1 MSIKKKR
8 RAINY
13 TSRDFDSIK
22 KDLVEYAKRYYPDTY
37 KDFSEASFGSLMLDA
52 IAYVGDI
59 MSFYLDYQVN
69 ESFLQT
75 STEYDNLIKIGKQMG
90 YKLESNSSSYGP
102 VSFYI
107 NVPSN
112 TDGTEPDYE
121 KVPTLKRGTRLA
133 TSSGGSYMLNSDVNF
148 RDPNNIVKVANVNVS
163 SGIPQT
169 FSIKAIGE
177 AVSGNLETETISIGD
192 FKKFRKI
199 KLETKDITEIISI
212 VDSSGNE
219 YYEVDNLSQD
229 IIYKGVINHN
239 KKKSSSSTEN
249 IKDEPDQIMK
259 PLHAA
264 YRFVTEREQDGFYL
278 KFGSSSNLEI
288 EKDFIAD
295 PSSVVLDVN
304 GKEYISDISF
314 DPFNL
319 IASDKFGIS
328 PSNTTLT
335 VICRINA
342 GSNNDASVGEISTIT
357 SASLKWDNTTL
368 SSASEKSQMS
378 TSLVCRNEEPFQG
391 FNTLPTKEELR
402 ERISMAYFSQNRAVT
417 AHDYSALVYNM
428 PPRFGS
434 VKRAR
439 VERDDDS
446 LKGNINIYVMS
457 TRNDN
462 FVKTNGTIK
471 NNLKTW
477 LSTNKM
483 INDTIDI
490 VDAKVVNFGLH
501 FTALSDLE
509 SDPDVVEREAESR
522 LRDYFS
528 RKMNIGEHVS
538 LTDIYSELR
547 LVTGLVDVK
556 ELKLTQKTSATHSQT
571 TFNFN
576 KNLSSDGRY
585 LRVPKNVIMEVKDLF
600 SDINGVVE

>member
-1 MSIKKKR
+1 MKKKR

-13 TSRDFDSIK
+13 ASRDFDSIK

-112 TDGTEPDYE
+112 SDGTAPDYQ
-121 KVPTLKRGTRLA
+121 KVPTLKRGTRLS
-133 TSSGGSYMLNSDVNF
+133 TSSGGSYMLNTDVDFGDN
-148 RDPNNIVKVANVNVS
+148 NNIVKVANVNPA

-169 FSIKAIGE
+169 FSIKSVGE
-177 AVSGNLETETISIGD
+177 AVSGTLETETIAVGN

-199 KLETKDITEIISI
+199 KLETKDVTEIISI
-212 VDSSGNE
+212 IDSSGNE

-229 IIYKGVINHN
+229 IIYKGTMNN
-239 KKKSSSSTEN
+239 EKKRTSSSEQMDT
-249 IKDEPDQIMK
+249 EPDQILK

-264 YRFVTEREQDGFYL
+264 YRFVTEREQDGVYL
-278 KFGSSSNLEI
+278 KFGSSSDLEI

-304 GKEYISDISF
+304 GKEYITDTSF

-319 IASDKFGIS
+319 INSDKFGIS

-335 VICRINA
+335 VVCRTNT
-342 GSNNDASVGEISTIT
+342 GSNNDASTGEISTIT
-357 SASLKWDNTTL
+357 SASLKWDTPAAPTDL
-368 SSASEKSQMS
+368 EKSQMT
-378 TSLVCRNEEPFQG
+378 TSLVCRNDEPFQG
-391 FNTLPTKEELR
+391 FNALPTKEELR

-417 AHDYSALVYNM
+417 SQDYSALVYNM

-434 VKRAR
+434 VKRTR
-439 VERDDDS
+439 IERDDDS

-457 TRNDN
+457 VRNNN

-477 LSTNKM
+477 ISTNKM

-490 VDAKVVNFGLH
+490 IDAKVVNFGLH
-501 FTALSDLE
+501 FTALSDSE
-509 SDPDVVEREAESR
+509 ADPDVVERKAESR

-528 RKMNIGEHVS
+528 RKMNIGENVS
-538 LTDIYSELR
+538 LTDVYSELR
-547 LVTGLVDVK
+547 LVDGLVDVK
-556 ELKLTQKTSATHSQT
+556 DLKIVQKTTSSHSQT
-571 TFNFN
+571 TFNFD
-576 KNLSSDGRY
+576 KNLSPDGRY
-585 LRVPKNVIMEVKDLF
+585 LRVPKNVVMEVKDLF